1 MKKNKNFLIVILALA
16 LSAALLVGCA
26 PKQQAV
32 TLPEVAPV
40 AEESTSG
47 GVLFLKVNPE
57 IALHYDANGNVTKVE
72 ACNADAQKLLKNFTG
87 FEGKQAQEVLE
98 ELVQLIGNAGYLVEE
113 AEGKAR
119 RIVLEL
125 DSGSQ
130 VPHEKFLED
139 MAAHVKQ
146 CVENTEWTG
155 EVEYD
160 YDKTPVKA
168 IPAETE
174 PAVPTVKS
182 VNLCPTCGDDDCD
195 DGEFCDDADELAENL
210 REQENRE
217 KGIRCSICGD
227 YDCDDGEYCD
237 DADELQEN
245 LREEQPKPTEP
256 KPTEPKPTKP
266 APTLCPI
273 CGDDD
278 CDDGKYCDDADE
290 LEENLREQENREKG
304 IRCSICGD
312 YDCDDG
318 EYCDDADELE
328 ENLREEQPKPTE
340 PKPTEPKPTKPAPTL
355 CPICGDDDCNDGENC
370 DDWDELEENLRE
382 QENREKGI
390 RCPVCGDD
398 DCDDGDDC
406 DDWDERFEDD
416 DDDDDDDDHHHGRHH
431 DD

>member
-57 IALHYDANGNVTKVE
+57 IALHYDENGKVTKVE
-72 ACNADAQKLLKNFTG
+72 ARNADARNLLKNFTG

-125 DSGSQ
+125 DPGSQ

-160 YDKTPVKA
+160 YDEAPVKTLST
-168 IPAETE
+168 ET
-174 PAVPTVKS
+174 VPVVPEKP

-237 DADELQEN
+237 DADELEEN

-355 CPICGDDDCNDGENC
+355 CPICGDDDCDDGEYC

-382 QENREKGI
+382 KENREKGI

>member
-57 IALHYDANGNVTKVE
+57 IALHYDENGKVTKVE
-72 ACNADAQKLLKNFTG
+72 ARNADARNLLKNFTG

-125 DSGSQ
+125 DPGSQ

-160 YDKTPVKA
+160 YDEAPVKTLST
-168 IPAETE
+168 ET
-174 PAVPTVKS
+174 VPVVPEKP

-245 LREEQPKPTEP
+245 LREEQP

-328 ENLREEQPKPTE
+328 ENLREEQPKPAE

-355 CPICGDDDCNDGENC
+355 CPICGDDDCDDGEYC
-370 DDWDELEENLRE
+370 DDRDELEENLRE
-382 QENREKGI
+382 KENREKGI

-416 DDDDDDDDHHHGRHH
+416 DDDDDDDAHHHGRHH

>member
-57 IALHYDANGNVTKVE
+57 IALHYDENGKVTKVE
-72 ACNADAQKLLKNFTG
+72 ARNADARNLLKNFTG

-125 DSGSQ
+125 DPGSQ

-160 YDKTPVKA
+160 YDEAPVKTLST
-168 IPAETE
+168 ET
-174 PAVPTVKS
+174 VPVVPEKP

-210 REQENRE
+210 REQETRE
-217 KGIRCSICGD
+217 KGIRCS
-227 YDCDDGEYCD
+227 
-237 DADELQEN
+237 
-245 LREEQPKPTEP
+245 
-256 KPTEPKPTKP
+256 
-266 APTLCPI
+266 
-273 CGDDD
+273 
-278 CDDGKYCDDADE
+278 
-290 LEENLREQENREKG
+290 
-304 IRCSICGD
+304 SCGD

-355 CPICGDDDCNDGENC
+355 CPICGDDDCDDGEYC

>member
-57 IALHYDANGNVTKVE
+57 IALHYDENGKVTKVE
-72 ACNADAQKLLKNFTG
+72 ARNADARNLLKNFTG

-125 DSGSQ
+125 DPGSQ

-160 YDKTPVKA
+160 YDEAPVKTLST
-168 IPAETE
+168 ET
-174 PAVPTVKS
+174 VPVVPEKP
-182 VNLCPTCGDDDCD
+182 VNLCPTCGDD
-195 DGEFCDDADELAENL
+195 
-210 REQENRE
+210 
-217 KGIRCSICGD
+217 
-227 YDCDDGEYCD
+227 DCDDGEYCD

-245 LREEQPKPTEP
+245 LREEQPKPTEPKPTEP

-328 ENLREEQPKPTE
+328 ENLREEQPKPAE

-355 CPICGDDDCNDGENC
+355 CPICGDDDCDDGEYC

-382 QENREKGI
+382 KENREKGI

>member
-57 IALHYDANGNVTKVE
+57 IALHYDENGKVTKVE
-72 ACNADAQKLLKNFTG
+72 ARNADARNLLKNFTG

-125 DSGSQ
+125 DPGSQ

-160 YDKTPVKA
+160 YDEAPVKTLST
-168 IPAETE
+168 ET
-174 PAVPTVKS
+174 VPVVPEKP
-182 VNLCPTCGDDDCD
+182 VNLCPTCGDD
-195 DGEFCDDADELAENL
+195 
-210 REQENRE
+210 
-217 KGIRCSICGD
+217 
-227 YDCDDGEYCD
+227 DCDDGEYCD

-278 CDDGKYCDDADE
+278 CD
-290 LEENLREQENREKG
+290 
-304 IRCSICGD
+304 
-312 YDCDDG
+312 
-318 EYCDDADELE
+318 
-328 ENLREEQPKPTE
+328 
-340 PKPTEPKPTKPAPTL
+340 
-355 CPICGDDDCNDGENC
+355 DGENC

>member
-57 IALHYDANGNVTKVE
+57 IALHYDENGKVTKVE
-72 ACNADAQKLLKNFTG
+72 ARNADARNLLKNFTG

-125 DSGSQ
+125 DPGSQ

-146 CVENTEWTG
+146 CVENTERTG

-160 YDKTPVKA
+160 YDEAPVKTLST
-168 IPAETE
+168 ET
-174 PAVPTVKS
+174 VPVVPEKP
-182 VNLCPTCGDDDCD
+182 VNLCPSCGDDDCD
-195 DGEFCDDADELAENL
+195 DGE
-210 REQENRE
+210 
-217 KGIRCSICGD
+217 
-227 YDCDDGEYCD
+227 YCE

-256 KPTEPKPTKP
+256 KPTEPKPTEPKP
-266 APTLCPI
+266 TKPTPTLCPI

-278 CDDGKYCDDADE
+278 CD
-290 LEENLREQENREKG
+290 
-304 IRCSICGD
+304 
-312 YDCDDG
+312 
-318 EYCDDADELE
+318 
-328 ENLREEQPKPTE
+328 
-340 PKPTEPKPTKPAPTL
+340 
-355 CPICGDDDCNDGENC
+355 DGENC

>member
-57 IALHYDANGNVTKVE
+57 IALHYDENGKVTKVE
-72 ACNADAQKLLKNFTG
+72 ARNADARNLLKNFTG

-125 DSGSQ
+125 DPGSQ

-160 YDKTPVKA
+160 YDEAPVKTLST
-168 IPAETE
+168 ET
-174 PAVPTVKS
+174 VPVVPEKP

-245 LREEQPKPTEP
+245 LREEQP

-328 ENLREEQPKPTE
+328 ENLREEQPKPAE

-355 CPICGDDDCNDGENC
+355 CPICGDDDCDDGEYC

>member
-57 IALHYDANGNVTKVE
+57 IALHYDENGKVTKVE
-72 ACNADAQKLLKNFTG
+72 ARNADARNLLKNFTG

-125 DSGSQ
+125 DPGSQ

-160 YDKTPVKA
+160 YDEAPVKTLST
-168 IPAETE
+168 ET
-174 PAVPTVKS
+174 VPVVPEKP
-182 VNLCPTCGDDDCD
+182 VNLCPTCGDD
-195 DGEFCDDADELAENL
+195 
-210 REQENRE
+210 
-217 KGIRCSICGD
+217 
-227 YDCDDGEYCD
+227 DCDDGEYCD

-245 LREEQPKPTEP
+245 LREEQPKSTE
-256 KPTEPKPTKP
+256 
-266 APTLCPI
+266 
-273 CGDDD
+273 
-278 CDDGKYCDDADE
+278 
-290 LEENLREQENREKG
+290 
-304 IRCSICGD
+304 
-312 YDCDDG
+312 
-318 EYCDDADELE
+318 
-328 ENLREEQPKPTE
+328 PKPTE
-340 PKPTEPKPTKPAPTL
+340 PKPTEPKPTKPTPTL
-355 CPICGDDDCNDGENC
+355 CPICGDDDCDDGENC

>member
-57 IALHYDANGNVTKVE
+57 IALHYDENGKVTKVE
-72 ACNADAQKLLKNFTG
+72 ARNADARNLLKNFTG

-125 DSGSQ
+125 DPGSQ

-160 YDKTPVKA
+160 YDEAPVKTLST
-168 IPAETE
+168 ET
-174 PAVPTVKS
+174 VPVVPEKP

-237 DADELQEN
+237 DADELEEN

-355 CPICGDDDCNDGENC
+355 CPICGDDDCDDGENC

>member
-57 IALHYDANGNVTKVE
+57 IALHYDENGKVTKVE
-72 ACNADAQKLLKNFTG
+72 ARNADARNLLKNFTG

-125 DSGSQ
+125 DPGSQ

-160 YDKTPVKA
+160 YDEAPVKTLST
-168 IPAETE
+168 ET
-174 PAVPTVKS
+174 VPVVPEKP
-182 VNLCPTCGDDDCD
+182 VNLCPTCGDD
-195 DGEFCDDADELAENL
+195 
-210 REQENRE
+210 
-217 KGIRCSICGD
+217 
-227 YDCDDGEYCD
+227 DCDDGEYCD

-256 KPTEPKPTKP
+256 KPTKP

-278 CDDGKYCDDADE
+278 CDDG
-290 LEENLREQENREKG
+290 
-304 IRCSICGD
+304 
-312 YDCDDG
+312 
-318 EYCDDADELE
+318 EY
-328 ENLREEQPKPTE
+328 
-340 PKPTEPKPTKPAPTL
+340 
-355 CPICGDDDCNDGENC
+355 C

-382 QENREKGI
+382 KENREKGI

>member
-57 IALHYDANGNVTKVE
+57 IALHYDENGKVTKVE
-72 ACNADAQKLLKNFTG
+72 ARNADARNLLKNFTG

-125 DSGSQ
+125 DPGSQ

-160 YDKTPVKA
+160 YDEAPVKTLST
-168 IPAETE
+168 ET
-174 PAVPTVKS
+174 VPVVPEKP

-237 DADELQEN
+237 DADELEEN

-355 CPICGDDDCNDGENC
+355 CPICGDDDCDDGEYC

>member
-57 IALHYDANGNVTKVE
+57 IALHYDENGKVTKVE
-72 ACNADAQKLLKNFTG
+72 ARNADARNLLKNFTG

-125 DSGSQ
+125 DPGSQ

-160 YDKTPVKA
+160 YDEAPVKTLST
-168 IPAETE
+168 ET
-174 PAVPTVKS
+174 VPVVPEKP

-237 DADELQEN
+237 DADELEEN

-328 ENLREEQPKPTE
+328 ENLREEQPKPAE

-355 CPICGDDDCNDGENC
+355 CPICGDDDCDDGEYC

-382 QENREKGI
+382 KENREKGI